1 MFEFGWLWLLALLPA
16 PLLMRFVPAKTQNDA
31 ALRVPFFNQVHDM
44 GQSSQGG
51 RKNIA
56 NYLLLWLIWVLCV
69 LAAADPRWLGE
80 AKSLPYSGRDLML
93 AVDISKSMDEKDM
106 LPPGVTSMQFQ
117 NRSYNRLDAVKAVI
131 GDFARQRQGDR
142 LGLILFADQAYLQ
155 APLTYDTA
163 TVNQLLQEAQIG
175 FAGAATAIGDALGLA
190 IKRLKDRPEGSR
202 RIILLSDGANT
213 AGQTEPMDA
222 AQKARDMG
230 VKIYTIGFGAEE
242 QIVQTA
248 FGPRRYNP
256 SRDLDEGA
264 LQEIAELTGGQYFRA
279 RSTEELELIHK
290 RLDALEPIELDE
302 LKVRP
307 SKRLF
312 FWPLGL
318 ALLLTLLLALR
329 FIPFGATAAR
339 TSHRQTAGADS

>member
-16 PLLMRFVPAKTQNDA
+16 PLLIRLAPAKPRHDA
-31 ALRVPFFNQVHDM
+31 ALRVPFFKQMQVLK
-44 GQSSQGG
+44 QSSQGPSK
-51 RKNIA
+51 RWFN
-56 NYLLLWLIWVLCV
+56 LSLLWLIWILVV

-80 AKSLPYSGRDLML
+80 AKSLPYTGRDLML
-93 AVDISKSMDEKDM
+93 AVDISKSMEQQDM
-106 LPPGVTSMQFQ
+106 LPLGVTAMQFQ
-117 NRSYNRLDAVKAVI
+117 NRRFNRLDAVKAVV
-131 GDFARQRQGDR
+131 GNFAEQRQGDR

-213 AGQTEPMDA
+213 AGQTDPMVA

-230 VKIYTIGFGAEE
+230 VKVYTIGFGADE
-242 QIVQTA
+242 QVVQTV
-248 FGPRRYNP
+248 FGPRRHNP
-256 SRDLDEGA
+256 SGDLDEAA

-290 RLDALEPIELDE
+290 RLDTLEPIELDE
-302 LKVRP
+302 LTVRP

-318 ALLLTLLLALR
+318 ALLLTVWLALR
-329 FIPFGATAAR
+329 LLPFGTTAWR
-339 TSHRQTAGADS
+339 KTKPQTSGTHS

>member
-16 PLLMRFVPAKTQNDA
+16 PLLIRALPARQQNDA
-31 ALRVPFFNQVHDM
+31 ALRVPFFNQVHSI
-44 GQSSQGG
+44 GPSTHTRG
-51 RKNIA
+51 KNIA
-56 NYLLLWLIWVLCV
+56 NYGLLWLIWALCV
-69 LAAADPRWLGE
+69 IAAADPRWLGE

-106 LPPGVTSMQFQ
+106 LPLGVTSMQFQ
-117 NRSYNRLDAVKAVI
+117 NRSYDRLDAVKAVI
-131 GDFARQRQGDR
+131 GNFTEHRQGDR
-142 LGLILFADQAYLQ
+142 LGLILFADKAYLQ

-230 VKIYTIGFGAEE
+230 VKIYTIGFGADE
-242 QIVQTA
+242 QIVQTIR
-248 FGPRRYNP
+248 GPRRYNP
-256 SRDLDEGA
+256 SRDLDEHT
-264 LQEIAELTGGQYFRA
+264 LQEIAKVTGGQYFRA
-279 RSTEELELIHK
+279 RTTEELELIHQ

-318 ALLLTLLLALR
+318 ALFITGLLALR
-329 FIPFGATAAR
+329 FIPFSR
-339 TSHRQTAGADS
+339 KSSHTHNGTFVDTKS

>member
-16 PLLMRFVPAKTQNDA
+16 PLLIRFLPARQQQEA
-31 ALRVPFFNQVHDM
+31 ALQVPFFDQVNELSIKH
-44 GQSSQGG
+44 QTRSTN
-51 RKNIA
+51 RFH
-56 NYLLLWLIWVLCV
+56 YLLLWLIWALCV
-69 LAAADPRWLGE
+69 IAAADPKWLGE
-80 AKSLPYSGRDLML
+80 AKSLPYTGRDLML

-131 GDFARQRQGDR
+131 GDFAEQRQGDR

-163 TVNQLLQEAQIG
+163 TVNQLLQESQIG
-175 FAGAATAIGDALGLA
+175 FAGSATAIGDALGLA

-213 AGQTEPMDA
+213 AGQTEPLEA

-230 VKIYTIGFGAEE
+230 VKIYTIGFGADE

-256 SRDLDEGA
+256 SRDLDEKA
-264 LQEIAELTGGQYFRA
+264 LQEIAELSGGQYFRA

-290 RLDALEPIELDE
+290 RLDTLEPIELDE

-312 FWPLGL
+312 YWPLGL
-318 ALLLTLLLALR
+318 ALTLALLLALT
-329 FIPFGATAAR
+329 FIPITRR
-339 TSHRQTAGADS
+339 TERTQTQAKGVNG